1 MYFDGRS
8 ALKHLFALALFVGMS
23 GIAFSQVVLEGKVRD
38 SKSDKPLEFVTV
50 GVVNADKPIGTTTDR
65 NGNFRLSVS
74 PCDSVRLRFSY
85 TGYEHCTIALCYKDL
100 NSPYKIDVKLV
111 ESATTLKEV
120 QVTDEKSRS
129 TTFTHIDIQKIE
141 NNVGPNDGVESLI
154 KTLPDVSSNN
164 ELSSQY
170 SVRGGSF
177 DENLVYV
184 NGVEVFR
191 PMLVRSGQQEGMSI
205 INPDLVEGINFSP
218 GGFDASFGDKMSSVL
233 DIVYGRASE
242 FRGKISGS
250 LLGVTGFVEG
260 AVKDKFTYSVGVRR
274 HSNRYLFSSLDTKGS
289 YSTAYTDAQG
299 VFSYKINDKLDVAL
313 LALWT
318 NNRYGLIPES
328 QITTFGSFMKSLE
341 LDIYFDGSEVD
352 KYSTLLGAVTLDWH
366 PNDDFGLKMIASAQT
381 NTEQEHYDIQ
391 SQFWLYERGM
401 GADAT
406 IDKFDRGIGT
416 FLEHARNELKTD
428 VFNLELKGTHYL
440 RLGNLNWGV
449 KTQYERI
456 GDHLKEWKWVDS
468 AGYAMP
474 TTHEILGDENNVPY
488 NPILQFYANAE
499 NQIETFRAMAYA
511 QREWNFTTRKNAEI
525 RLLAGLRAQWAQSTL
540 LNSLRRQTDA
550 SANQQLLLSPRL
562 LASCH
567 PQWKKDVLFRFAA
580 GVYQQAPF
588 YREMRRTDGT
598 LNLDVK
604 QQKSYQVMQSADWNF
619 KVGGKPFKLTA
630 DLYYK
635 YLTDLVPYT
644 IDNLRIRY
652 DADKTATG
660 YVAGMSVRLNG
671 EFVEGLESWASF
683 SLMHT
688 QEDIDGDGLGWIA
701 RPTDQRISF
710 KLFFQDYVPQ
720 IPWWRMSL
728 SFIVGSGTPVTFP
741 YQKDRSQEFR
751 LPTYFRVDWGN
762 MVQLSRFEKIKHSA
776 LLRHVNDILVGFE
789 VFNLF
794 DHHNVVSFIWVA
806 DYENTYYPVPNY
818 LTARQ
823 FNLKLTVE
831 F

>member
-1 MYFDGRS
+1 MLNRI
-8 ALKHLFALALFVGMS
+8 ALKRFFALVLLLGMS
-23 GIAFSQVVLEGKVRD
+23 GGLFAQVVLEGKVRD
-38 SKSDKPLEFVTV
+38 GKNNKSLEFVNV
-50 GVVNADKPIGTTTDR
+50 GVVGAAKPIGTTTDR
-65 NGNFRLSVS
+65 NGNYRFSVP
-74 PCDSVRLRFSY
+74 PCDSVRVRFSF
-85 TGYEHCTIALCYKDL
+85 TGYEPFTVVLCYKDL
-100 NSPYKIDVKLV
+100 KSPHRLNV
-111 ESATTLKEV
+111 ELHEAATTLEEV
-120 QVTDEKSRS
+120 KVTDEKSRTS
-129 TTFTHIDIQKIE
+129 SFTHIDIQKIE

-205 INPDLVEGINFSP
+205 INPDLVEAINFSP

-233 DIVYGRASE
+233 DILYGRASE
-242 FRGKISGS
+242 FRGGVSAS
-250 LLGVTGFVEG
+250 LLGISGFVKG
-260 AVKDKFTYSVGVRR
+260 SVKDRFSYSVGLRR
-274 HSNRYLFSSLDTKGS
+274 HSNRYIFSSLDTKGS

-299 VFSYKINDKLDVAL
+299 IFSYKVNDKLDVSL
-313 LALWT
+313 LTLWT

-341 LDIYFDGSEVD
+341 LDVYFDGGETD
-352 KYSTLLGAVTLDWH
+352 KYATLLGAVTFDWH
-366 PNDDFGLKMIASAQT
+366 PSEDFGLKLITSAQT
-381 NTEQEHYDIQ
+381 NSEREFYDIQ

-401 GADAT
+401 GSDAT
-406 IDKFDRGIGT
+406 VDKFDRGIGT
-416 FLEHARNELKTD
+416 FLEHARNTLKTD
-428 VFNLELKGTHYL
+428 IFNLELKGVNYL

-449 KTQYERI
+449 KAQYERI
-456 GDHLKEWKWVDS
+456 ADHLKEWKWVDS

-474 TTHEILGDENNVPY
+474 TTFESWGVAENLPS
-488 NPILQFYANAE
+488 NPILQFCANAE
-499 NQIETFRAMAYA
+499 NQIGTFRTMAFV
-511 QREWNFTTRKNAEI
+511 QREWNFTTHKNADI
-525 RLLAGLRAQWAQSTL
+525 RLLGGLRAQYAQTERL
-540 LNSLRRQTDA
+540 DA
-550 SANQQLLLSPRL
+550 GNESNQLFLFSPRV
-562 LASCH
+562 LASYH
-567 PQWKKDVLFRFAA
+567 PNWKRDILFRFAA

-588 YREMRRTDGT
+588 YREMRRNDGS
-598 LNLDVK
+598 LNLNVK
-604 QQKSYQVMQSADWNF
+604 SQQSYQVMQSADWNF
-619 KVGGKPFKLTA
+619 KMWDQPFKFTA

-635 YLTDLVPYT
+635 YLQDIVPYT
-644 IDNLRIRY
+644 IDNLRMRY
-652 DADKTATG
+652 DADKTAVG
-660 YVAGMSVRLNG
+660 YVAGLSLRLNG
-671 EFVEGLESWASF
+671 EFVKGLESWASL
-683 SLMHT
+683 SIMQT
-688 QEDIDGDGLGWIA
+688 QEDIEGDGLGWIA

-741 YQKDRSQEFR
+741 YQRDRSQDYR

-776 LLRHVNDILVGFE
+776 LMRHIDDILVGVE
-789 VFNLF
+789 IFNLF
-794 DHHNVVSFIWVA
+794 DHRNVVSFIWVA
-806 DYENTYYPVPNY
+806 DYENIYYPVPNY

-823 FNLKLTVE
+823 FNVKVTVE